1 MPGWAW
7 LLIGL
12 ALVACVAVGLFVVF
26 LLYAE
31 KKVQVLQD
39 ELEEFGVRT
48 TAWIIG
54 VEPAEGLMWPIAH
67 VLLCPDPDV
76 PDGVMRDLARRVEAV
91 RFRKPKD
98 PLLAE
103 VARLTRS
110 QYATK
115 NPGRQR
121 LPDEFTGGH
130 EVYAQYFH
138 IDDGHNLDNLP
149 EGALDGET
157 FDVLVIWD
165 HWTGMLLI
173 PRRKKPGR
181 RTRG

>member
-12 ALVACVAVGLFVVF
+12 TLVACVAVGLLVVF
-26 LLYAE
+26 FVYAT
-31 KKVQVLQD
+31 KKARGWRR
-39 ELEEFGVRT
+39 EIEEGGERT

-54 VEPAEGLMWPIAH
+54 VQPAEGLMWPIAH
-67 VLLCPDPDV
+67 ILLCPDPDV
-76 PDGVMRDLARRVEAV
+76 PDDVMRDLARRVEAV

-98 PLLAE
+98 PVLAE

-110 QYATK
+110 EHATK
-115 NPGRQR
+115 TPGRQR

-130 EVYAQYFH
+130 EVYAQYFDVGVS
-138 IDDGHNLDNLP
+138 DDEANLP
-149 EGALDGET
+149 EGALDGES

-165 HWTGMLLI
+165 HETQTLVVP
-173 PRRKKPGR
+173 PRKQPGR
-181 RTRG
+181 RTRR

>member
-7 LLIGL
+7 LLLGL
-12 ALVACVAVGLFVVF
+12 ALVACVAVGLFVAWLMHASKEVDA
-26 LLYAE
+26 LR
-31 KKVQVLQD
+31 D
-39 ELEEFGVRT
+39 ELEESGVRT

-67 VLLCPDPDV
+67 VLLCPDPGV
-76 PDGVMRDLARRVEAV
+76 PDEVMRDLARRVEAV

-98 PLLAE
+98 PVLAE

-110 QYATK
+110 AHATK
-115 NPGRQR
+115 TPGRQR

-138 IDDGHNLDNLP
+138 IDAGHNEDNLP
-149 EGALDGET
+149 EGALDYES

-165 HWTGMLLI
+165 HKTDMLLI
-173 PRRKKPGR
+173 PRKKPR
-181 RTRG
+181 RRRRD